1 MRKLGRFAVGLVIA
15 ILVVVPAL
23 AKSDNASSKAEESPR
38 VAVVEFD
45 DRSHAHLDHLG
56 SGVADKLAK
65 ELSAGGVRVIG
76 QGDLDAW
83 MQEAGVDPTTAAGLS
98 SAARALGVDF
108 VVSGAVEGVTVESQ
122 TLELLG
128 IARLS
133 SAQASVELSAWVM
146 DASGNPY
153 REEEASG
160 RGKGETSLSL
170 YFGSQFSAPD
180 RDTCSGGLVSERDA
194 YAEGELV
201 SIAYRNDSLSGWF
214 GLEVYASD
222 GTFMRWLGWRFV
234 PRGECETWVW
244 NQRDALGTSVPL
256 GIYTAR
262 LRVGQSL
269 ADAVDFQIRPGLSVV
284 LPSLDQITVG
294 SEAFNGDAVGMAID
308 DAIVQLAALLLP
320 ALLLGEAE
328 AGELAAAAGP
338 LECGTALL
346 GQIASV
352 FPDGRASI
360 NVGSLRGV
368 AVGDRF
374 EILAVEDL
382 AFDPET
388 QAIAS
393 YEILAVKGEIEIVEV
408 REMASTGICAGD
420 AAPSVGDLV
429 RLLP

>member
-1 MRKLGRFAVGLVIA
+1 MAKLGRVAVGLVIA
-15 ILVVVPAL
+15 VLVAVPAL
-23 AKSDNASSKAEESPR
+23 AKSDNASSKAEEEPR
-38 VAVVEFD
+38 VAVLEFD
-45 DRSHAHLDHLG
+45 DKSHAHLDRLG
-56 SGVADKLAK
+56 GGVADKLAR

-133 SAQASVELSAWVM
+133 TAQASVELSARVM
-146 DASGNPY
+146 DASGSAS
-153 REEEASG
+153 EQEGASG

-170 YFGSQFSAPD
+170 YFGGLFSAPA
-180 RDTCSGGLVSERDA
+180 RDGCSGGLVSEREA

-201 SIAYRNDSLSGWF
+201 SIAYRNDSLSRWL
-214 GLEVYASD
+214 GLEVYAND
-222 GTFMRWLGWRFV
+222 GAFVRWLGWRFV

-262 LRVGQSL
+262 LRVGESL
-269 ADAVDFQIRPGLSVV
+269 ADAVEFQIRPGLSVV
-284 LPSLDQITVG
+284 LPSLDQVTVG
-294 SEAFNGDAVGMAID
+294 TEAFNGDAVGVAID
-308 DAIVQLAALLLP
+308 DAVAQLAALLLP
-320 ALLLGEAE
+320 TLLRDAAE
-328 AGELAAAAGP
+328 AGEVAAASVPFEGGA
-338 LECGTALL
+338 ALL

-374 EILAVEDL
+374 EVLAVQNL

-393 YEILAVKGEIEIVEV
+393 YEVLAWKGEIEIIEV
-408 REMASTGICAGD
+408 REMASTGVCVGD